1 MWWNDCYVIGEYK
14 YFHEFGSKLE
24 LILYWIRD
32 YVAMFKKELLYLFIL
47 IN

>member
-24 LILYWIRD
+24 LILFGFEI
-32 YVAMFKKELLYLFIL
+32 MLLCLRKNYFIYLF
-47 IN
+47 